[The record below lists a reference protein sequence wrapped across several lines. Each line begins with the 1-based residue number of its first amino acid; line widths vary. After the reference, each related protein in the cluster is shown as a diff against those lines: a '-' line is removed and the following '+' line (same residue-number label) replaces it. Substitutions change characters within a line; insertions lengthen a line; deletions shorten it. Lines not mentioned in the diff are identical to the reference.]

1 MSIDRQVWNVRKG
14 EDGSG
19 IEEVPIIRKPILAVA
34 MVALTGTPAL
44 ARGSGGVHGGGG
56 FHEGG
61 FHGGGSHGGEFRG
74 GHEHF
79 EGFGRFHHFGG
90 FFFPYAY
97 YRYPGYT
104 YAYPYP
110 VYSPPTVVE
119 QPPAAYEPIQREVVY
134 PNGKYV
140 LEGDG
145 VTQAYQWVWIPAI
158 PAVTPVIQPG

>member
-1 MSIDRQVWNVRKG
+1 M
-14 EDGSG
+14 
-19 IEEVPIIRKPILAVA
+19 IRKLILAVA

-44 ARGSGGVHGGGG
+44 ARGGGGVHGGGG
-56 FHEGG
+56 FHGGGIHGGG
-61 FHGGGSHGGEFRG
+61 FHGGGFRG

-97 YRYPGYT
+97 YPYPGYP

-110 VYSPPTVVE
+110 VYSPPAVVE
-119 QPPAAYEPIQREVVY
+119 QPSAAYEQPPIQREVVY
-134 PNGKYV
+134 PSGKYV

-145 VTQAYQWVWIPAI
+145 VTQAYRWVWIPAA
-158 PAVTPVIQPG
+158 PAVAPAIPPG

>member
-1 MSIDRQVWNVRKG
+1 M
-14 EDGSG
+14 
-19 IEEVPIIRKPILAVA
+19 EVASRRCPMIRTLILAVA

-44 ARGSGGVHGGGG
+44 ARGGGGVHGGGG
-56 FHEGG
+56 FHGGG

-79 EGFGRFHHFGG
+79 GGFGRFHHFGG

-97 YRYPGYT
+97 YPYPGYT

-119 QPPAAYEPIQREVVY
+119 QPPAAYEQPPIQREVVY

-158 PAVTPVIQPG
+158 PAVAPAIQPG